1 VLIPRAPLGLITTA
15 VQALAGVLL
24 PSATVFLV
32 LLCND
37 REVLGPWVNRLWL
50 NVLSGLIVS
59 VLVALSLILMV
70 TTVFPHVN
78 VMFIVSLLGAVLVV
92 GGLLAAVFGW
102 RAGLRRVARDEP
114 RATRSQRENWRMPPL
129 TLLAQPVMSRGRRV
143 TMVAM
148 WGYLFVAVSLLAVK
162 AVQLGIG
169 SH

>member
-1 VLIPRAPLGLITTA
+1 
-15 VQALAGVLL
+15 
-24 PSATVFLV
+24 
-32 LLCND
+32 
-37 REVLGPWVNRLWL
+37 VLGPWVNRLWL

-78 VMFIVSLLGAVLVV
+78 VMFVVSLLGAVLA
-92 GGLLAAVFGW
+92 GGGVLAAVLGW
-102 RAGLRRVARDEP
+102 RVGLRQEAPNEP

-129 TLLAQPVMSRGRRV
+129 TLLTRPVMSRGRRI

-148 WGYLFVAVSLLAVK
+148 WGYLFIAVSLLVVK
-162 AVQLGIG
+162 AVELGIG